1 MIVIKSQKIDDK
13 NEYKLLFQRVG
24 LVAISNALLSFSGII
39 LLPILT
45 KNLSIEEY
53 GYWSLIVVTIGMVVT
68 IAMLGLPF
76 TLVRFLSLLTE
87 KEKIQEIFY
96 SMFLLVILISI
107 LISSII
113 YLFSKNVAYLL
124 FDGNV
129 IIVKL
134 MSIIIFIECC
144 NSFLIGYL
152 RAREQA
158 KRYSILNTT
167 KTIIQ
172 IISIALLVLSG
183 KGIIGAEI
191 GLLISSI
198 VISIFLNYTI
208 VSEIGIKVPRF
219 ENIKEYLNF
228 GIPTVPSN
236 LSNWIVNAS
245 DRYVIG
251 FYLGPASVGYYSP
264 GYSVGNL
271 INIFSA
277 PLNFILPATLSKHY
291 DNNNIDEV
299 KNILNISLKY
309 YLIVAI
315 PSFFGLSLLSEP
327 LLNILTTPDIASKG
341 YFITPFVALSS
352 LLFGIYTIYQKI
364 IILEKK
370 TKITAKIAI
379 IAAISNILLNFLL
392 IPYIGIIGAAFTT
405 LLAYLI
411 FLLLTLYYS
420 SKFLRLYLDIKLLI
434 KCIFSSM
441 VMSYLITTI
450 DGDIE
455 GIISFI
461 SVVAIGATIYI
472 ITLLILKGITKDDFK
487 TFGYLFKI

>member
-1 MIVIKSQKIDDK
+1 M
-13 NEYKLLFQRVG
+13 
-24 LVAISNALLSFSGII
+24 
-39 LLPILT
+39 
-45 KNLSIEEY
+45 
-53 GYWSLIVVTIGMVVT
+53 
-68 IAMLGLPF
+68 
-76 TLVRFLSLLTE
+76 
-87 KEKIQEIFY
+87 
-96 SMFLLVILISI
+96 
-107 LISSII
+107 
-113 YLFSKNVAYLL
+113 
-124 FDGNV
+124 
-129 IIVKL
+129 
-134 MSIIIFIECC
+134 
-144 NSFLIGYL
+144 
-152 RAREQA
+152 
-158 KRYSILNTT
+158 
-167 KTIIQ
+167 
-172 IISIALLVLSG
+172 
-183 KGIIGAEI
+183 
-191 GLLISSI
+191 
-198 VISIFLNYTI
+198 
-208 VSEIGIKVPRF
+208 
-219 ENIKEYLNF
+219 
-228 GIPTVPSN
+228 
-236 LSNWIVNAS
+236 
-245 DRYVIG
+245 IG

-271 INIFSA
+271 INIFFA

-370 TKITAKIAI
+370 TKITAKIAL